1 MPRMDPYGS
10 PSPSPSPAGGSSFAA
25 PVQASPSPSASVASA
40 QSPDQQKAGFE
51 VIAVAKMRSMA
62 GTRGYLLDSSSLTS
76 IADRLWQSV
85 SLQQMYGMYSQPG
98 GAASYAVALDAAIM
112 NTVLNPSLDPTIDPT
127 IMPDYAST
135 MQTAGLDLTPAML
148 QALSNSTMA
157 ANATV
162 PRPFDTSTISGYDYG
177 QALPADLAK
186 FTGLT
191 NHEGIDYGT
200 PNGSR
205 IVSPFAGTVSVMA
218 ADDPQAKYYGQR
230 VTVTLDN
237 GWKMSFG
244 HVGSYSVQNGARVNP
259 GDLLALS
266 GQNQGD
272 SSGAVT
278 LVEWQDPSGKFMNPH
293 NVIDPIFSGSTFQ
306 NLGVPG
312 AAGTGMPS
320 VNTILDREYPTVKT
334 DWTNLFGTPPSPED
348 VYNVTQHGSSPTEWK
363 DYMRSLPGHING
375 MTVGQISDLR
385 GTVDSVSQAA
395 LGHIGTDGIVEEL
408 NAQGMTGQKQ
418 VQLWYNE
425 HSANELDSTT
435 YNAIYKANQ
444 PTMTNILNENGFD
457 PRIATQQAAQAKAA
471 DPTGKITSGAQGG
484 GGYT

>member
-1 MPRMDPYGS
+1 MPRMDPYG
-10 PSPSPSPAGGSSFAA
+10 PGGT
-25 PVQASPSPSASVASA
+25 QASPTPSSGSGLSVPV
-40 QSPDQQKAGFE
+40 QSSSTTGGTAPQNPDALKAGFE
-51 VIAVAKMRSMA
+51 SVAIAKLKKMA
-62 GTRGYLLDSSSLTS
+62 GTQGYLLDSTALTS

-85 SLQQMYGMYSQPG
+85 SLQQIY
-98 GAASYAVALDAAIM
+98 ASYTMPGQASNWAATLDAAIM
-112 NTVLNPSLDPTIDPT
+112 NTVLNPSADPTIDPT

-135 MQTAGLDLTPAML
+135 LQAAGLSLTPAML

-157 ANATV
+157 SNATV
-162 PRPFDTSTISGYDYG
+162 PRPFDTSTVSGYDYG

-186 FTGLT
+186 FTGLQY
-191 NHEGIDYGT
+191 HEGIDYGT

-205 IVSPFAGTVSVMA
+205 IVSPFAGTVNVMA

-244 HVGSYSVQNGARVNP
+244 HVGAYEVQNGARVNP

-293 NVIDPIFSGSTFQ
+293 DVIDPIFSGSTFQ

-320 VNTILDREYPTVKT
+320 VNTILDREYPSVKT

-348 VYNVTQHGSSPTEWK
+348 VYNVTQHGSSPTEWR
-363 DYMRSLPGHING
+363 DYMRSLPGHIDG

-385 GTVDSVSQAA
+385 GTVDSVSQNA
-395 LGHIGTDGIVEEL
+395 LGHGGTDLIVKEL
-408 NAQGMTGQKQ
+408 HDQGMTGQKQ

-425 HSANELDSTT
+425 HSPTQLDDQT

-444 PTMTNILNENGFD
+444 PTMTNILNESGFD
-457 PRIATQQAAQAKAA
+457 PRIAAAQAQTAKQT
-471 DPTGKITSGAQGG
+471 DPGARPGG
-484 GGYT
+484 HGTQTV

>member
-1 MPRMDPYGS
+1 
-10 PSPSPSPAGGSSFAA
+10 
-25 PVQASPSPSASVASA
+25 
-40 QSPDQQKAGFE
+40 
-51 VIAVAKMRSMA
+51 
-62 GTRGYLLDSSSLTS
+62 
-76 IADRLWQSV
+76 
-85 SLQQMYGMYSQPG
+85 
-98 GAASYAVALDAAIM
+98 M
-112 NTVLNPSLDPTIDPT
+112 NTVLNPNLDLTIDPT
-127 IMPDYAST
+127 IMPDYAT
-135 MQTAGLDLTPAML
+135 TLQNAGLDLTPAML

-205 IVSPFAGTVSVMA
+205 IVSPFAGTISVMA
-218 ADDPQAKYYGQR
+218 PDDPQAKYYGQK
-230 VTVTLDN
+230 VTVTMDN
-237 GWKMSFG
+237 GWKISFG
-244 HVGSYSVQNGARVNP
+244 HVGSYQAQNGARVNP
-259 GDLLALS
+259 GDLIALS

-272 SSGAVT
+272 STGAVT

-293 NVIDPIFSGSTFQ
+293 DVLDPIFSGSTFQ

-312 AAGTGMPS
+312 AAGTGMPT
-320 VNTILDREYPTVKT
+320 VNTILDREYPSVKS

-348 VYNVTQHGSSPTEWK
+348 VYNVTQHGSSPTEWR
-363 DYMRSLPGHING
+363 DYMRSLPGHITG

-385 GTVDSVSQAA
+385 GTVDSVSQTA
-395 LGHIGTDGIVEEL
+395 LGHAGTDGIVKEL
-408 NAQGMTGQKQ
+408 HDQGMTGQKQ

-425 HSANELDSTT
+425 HSPNELDSST

-444 PTMTNILNENGFD
+444 STMTNILNENGFD
-457 PRIATQQAAQAKAA
+457 PRIAQQQAQQAKDSSLPGQHGSAGTQTA
-471 DPTGKITSGAQGG
+471 
-484 GGYT
+484 

>member
-1 MPRMDPYGS
+1 MTQ
-10 PSPSPSPAGGSSFAA
+10 PSPSPGFDNTPINANSGGTL
-25 PVQASPSPSASVASA
+25 VSPSPENPGATNAGAPDSAA
-40 QSPDQQKAGFE
+40 QKAGFE
-51 VIAVAKMRSMA
+51 KIAVAKMQNMA
-62 GTRGYLLDSSSLTS
+62 GTRGYLLDTSALTA
-76 IADRLWQSV
+76 IADKLWQSV
-85 SLQQMYGMYSQPG
+85 SLQQLYAGYVTTPN
-98 GAASYAVALDAAIM
+98 SYAVALDAAIM

-205 IVSPFAGTVSVMA
+205 IVSPFAGTISVMA
-218 ADDPQAKYYGQR
+218 PDDPQAKYYGQK
-230 VTVTLDN
+230 VTVTMDN
-237 GWKMSFG
+237 GWKISFG
-244 HVGSYSVQNGARVNP
+244 HVGSYQAQNGARVNP
-259 GDLLALS
+259 GDLIALS

-278 LVEWQDPSGKFMNPH
+278 LVEYQDPSGKFMNPH
-293 NVIDPIFSGSTFQ
+293 DVMDPIFSGSTFQ

-320 VNTILDREYPTVKT
+320 VNTILDREYPTVKS

-385 GTVDSVSQAA
+385 STVDSVSQTA
-395 LGHIGTDGIVEEL
+395 LGHGGTDGIVKEL
-408 NAQGMTGQKQ
+408 NDQGMTGQKQ

-444 PTMTNILNENGFD
+444 PTMTNILNETGFD
-457 PRIATQQAAQAKAA
+457 PRIAQQQAQQAK
-471 DPTGKITSGAQGG
+471 DTSLPGQHGSAGTQIV
-484 GGYT
+484 

>member
-1 MPRMDPYGS
+1 MGSLEYPAMSIGPYNNPVS
-10 PSPSPSPAGGSSFAA
+10 PSPEGSSFSV
-25 PVQASPSPSASVASA
+25 PTQSPSTPTTPSATN
-40 QSPDQQKAGFE
+40 PDAAKTNFE
-51 VIAVAKMRSMA
+51 KIAVAKMQNMA
-62 GTRGYLLDSSSLTS
+62 GTRGYLLDSSALTA
-76 IADRLWQSV
+76 IADKLWQSV
-85 SLQQMYGMYSQPG
+85 SLQQLYAGYTQNASQ
-98 GAASYAVALDAAIM
+98 YAVALDAAIM

-135 MQTAGLDLTPAML
+135 MQSAGLDLTPAML

-162 PRPFDTSTISGYDYG
+162 PRPFDTSTVSGYDYG

-205 IVSPFAGTVSVMA
+205 IVSPFAGTVTVMS

-244 HVGSYSVQNGARVNP
+244 HVGAYEVQNGARVNP

-293 NVIDPIFSGSTFQ
+293 QVLDPIFSGSTFS

-320 VNTILDREYPTVKT
+320 VNTILDREYPTVKS

-348 VYNVTQHGSSPTEWK
+348 VYNVTQHGSSPTEWR

-395 LGHIGTDGIVEEL
+395 LGHGGTDGIVKEL
-408 NAQGMTGQKQ
+408 YDQGMTGQKQ

-444 PTMTNILNENGFD
+444 STMTNILNETGFD
-457 PRIATQQAAQAKAA
+457 PRIAQQQAAQAKQT
-471 DPTGKITSGAQGG
+471 DPGARPGG
-484 GGYT
+484 HGTQTV

>member
-1 MPRMDPYGS
+1 MTT
-10 PSPSPSPAGGSSFAA
+10 PSPSPGFDNTPINATPGGSL
-25 PVQASPSPSASVASA
+25 VSPSPENPGATNTGAPDSAA
-40 QSPDQQKAGFE
+40 QKAGFE
-51 VIAVAKMRSMA
+51 KIAVAKMQNMA
-62 GTRGYLLDSSSLTS
+62 GTRGYLLDTSALTA
-76 IADRLWQSV
+76 IADKLWQSV
-85 SLQQMYGMYSQPG
+85 SLQQLYAGYVTTPN
-98 GAASYAVALDAAIM
+98 SYAVALDAAIM

-135 MQTAGLDLTPAML
+135 MQTAALDLTPAML

-205 IVSPFAGTVSVMA
+205 IVSPFAGTVSVMDA
-218 ADDPQAKYYGQR
+218 SDPQAKYYGQR

-237 GWKMSFG
+237 GWKLSFG

-266 GQNQGD
+266 GANQGD

-293 NVIDPIFSGSTFQ
+293 DVIDPIFSGSTFQ

-320 VNTILDREYPTVKT
+320 VNTILDREYPSVKT

-363 DYMRSLPGHING
+363 DYMRSLPGHIDG

-385 GTVDSVSQAA
+385 SSVDSASMTAV
-395 LGHIGTDGIVEEL
+395 GHIGTDGIVKEL
-408 NAQGMTGQKQ
+408 HDQGITSQKEITS
-418 VQLWYNE
+418 WYND
-425 HSANELDSTT
+425 HSPNQLDSST

-444 PTMTNILNENGFD
+444 PAMANILNENGFD
-457 PRIATQQAAQAKAA
+457 PRIAIQQAAQLKQA
-471 DPTGKITSGAQGG
+471 DPTGKIASGAHGG

>member
-1 MPRMDPYGS
+1 MSVGPYGNPNPT
-10 PSPSPSPAGGSSFAA
+10 PSPEGSSFAV
-25 PVQASPSPSASVASA
+25 PVQSPTPSGSTASP
-40 QSPDQQKAGFE
+40 QSLDQQKSGFE
-51 VIAVAKMRSMA
+51 KIAVAKMQNMA
-62 GTRGYLLDSSSLTS
+62 GTRGYLLDTSALTA
-76 IADRLWQSV
+76 IADKLWQSV
-85 SLQQMYGMYSQPG
+85 SLQQLYAGYVTTPNQ
-98 GAASYAVALDAAIM
+98 YAVALDAAIM
-112 NTVLNPSLDPTIDPT
+112 NTVLNPALDPTIDPT
-127 IMPDYAST
+127 IMPDYANS

-162 PRPFDTSTISGYDYG
+162 PRPFDTSTVSGYDYG
-177 QALPADLAK
+177 QALPADLAAS
-186 FTGLT
+186 TGLKY
-191 NHEGIDYGT
+191 HEGIDYGT

-205 IVSPFAGTVSVMA
+205 ITSPFAGTVSVMA
-218 ADDPQAKYYGQR
+218 ADDPQAKWYGQK

-237 GWKMSFG
+237 GWKISFG

-272 SSGAVT
+272 STGAVT

-293 NVIDPIFSGSTFQ
+293 DVLDPIFTGSTFQ

-320 VNTILDREYPTVKT
+320 VNTILDREYPSVKT
-334 DWTNLFGTPPSPED
+334 DWTALFGTPPSPED
-348 VYNVTQHGSSPTEWK
+348 VYNVTQHGSSPTEWR
-363 DYMRSLPGHING
+363 DYMRSLPGHIDG

-385 GTVDSVSQAA
+385 GTVDSVSQTA
-395 LGHIGTDGIVEEL
+395 LGHAGTDGIVKEL
-408 NAQGMTGQKQ
+408 HDQGMTGQKQ

-425 HSANELDSTT
+425 HSANELDSAT
-435 YNAIYKANQ
+435 YNAIYKANS
-444 PTMTNILNENGFD
+444 PTMVNVLNENGFD
-457 PRIATQQAAQAKAA
+457 PRIAQQQAQQVKQA
-471 DPTGKITSGAQGG
+471 DPTGRITSGEHGG